1 VIDLAGHVVGINIAR
16 SGRIESFAIPSAI
29 LVDLLT
35 KVESGKFARP
45 ELDDLRNEVK
55 NAETLLERVRKDT
68 DRLKSQLKD
77 AEGN

>member
-1 VIDLAGHVVGINIAR
+1 
-16 SGRIESFAIPSAI
+16 
-29 LVDLLT
+29 
-35 KVESGKFARP
+35 VESGKFARP

>member
-16 SGRIESFAIPSAI
+16 SGRIESFAIPSAT

-55 NAETLLERVRKDT
+55 NAEALLERVRKDT